1 MTCFSEEMLIPV
13 WVSISDGHWKIS
25 IHFQKIREIT
35 SCTSEKKSDFH
46 MGHVEIW
53 FPHDP
58 WRNHFE
64 LLLFDELF
72 GHAEIW
78 FPHDQFSVKWAT
90 ISPWVM
96 WKSDFWSL
104 VQLVISRIFWKCMEI
119 YQWPS
124 LILTHTGIGFQIYL
138 SFKEN
143 VHGIKAEPPLT
154 LTNKPKKRTY
164 DSKKCQICEKV
175 LSNSRNLNDHMKA
188 VHSDKSDKPFKCTL
202 CSYSTHVKIYLNR

>member
-1 MTCFSEEMLIPV
+1 MVRHPLILAILLHNVVFHPWILRIYTWLPPTLSNSQLKPCSLLFIDPFYTSLKKYIPV

-64 LLLFDELF
+64 LLLFDEFF

-96 WKSDFWSL
+96 WKSDFHMGHVEIWF
-104 VQLVISRIFWKCMEI
+104 LVISAISDFTNFFQNVWKFI
-119 YQWPS
+119 NGHRLY
-124 LILTHTGIGFQIYL
+124 
-138 SFKEN
+138 
-143 VHGIKAEPPLT
+143 
-154 LTNKPKKRTY
+154 
-164 DSKKCQICEKV
+164 
-175 LSNSRNLNDHMKA
+175 
-188 VHSDKSDKPFKCTL
+188 
-202 CSYSTHVKIYLNR
+202 

>member
-1 MTCFSEEMLIPV
+1 MMIWMVKQLISTV
-13 WVSISDGHWKIS
+13 FLDTNNSGTKMSK
-25 IHFQKIREIT
+25 T
-35 SCTSEKKSDFH
+35 SHGKR
-46 MGHVEIW
+46 W
-53 FPHDP
+53 
-58 WRNHFE
+58 
-64 LLLFDELF
+64 
-72 GHAEIW
+72 
-78 FPHDQFSVKWAT
+78 
-90 ISPWVM
+90 
-96 WKSDFWSL
+96 
-104 VQLVISRIFWKCMEI
+104 
-119 YQWPS
+119 
-124 LILTHTGIGFQIYL
+124 FQIYL

>member
-1 MTCFSEEMLIPV
+1 MVIEKFPYIFKKFVKSSVALV
-13 WVSISDGHWKIS
+13 KRNQISTWPIKKS
-25 IHFQKIREIT
+25 FLNCCYLTNFLAMQ
-35 SCTSEKKSDFH
+35 KSDFH
-46 MGHVEIW
+46 MTNFLWNEQ
-53 FPHDP
+53 
-58 WRNHFE
+58 
-64 LLLFDELF
+64 
-72 GHAEIW
+72 
-78 FPHDQFSVKWAT
+78 QFLHGSCGNQISTWA
-90 ISPWVM
+90 M

>member
-1 MTCFSEEMLIPV
+1 MMIWMVKTNFYPFLDTI
-13 WVSISDGHWKIS
+13 KIGTKLS
-25 IHFQKIREIT
+25 KT
-35 SCTSEKKSDFH
+35 SHSKR
-46 MGHVEIW
+46 W
-53 FPHDP
+53 
-58 WRNHFE
+58 
-64 LLLFDELF
+64 
-72 GHAEIW
+72 
-78 FPHDQFSVKWAT
+78 
-90 ISPWVM
+90 
-96 WKSDFWSL
+96 
-104 VQLVISRIFWKCMEI
+104 
-119 YQWPS
+119 
-124 LILTHTGIGFQIYL
+124 FQIYL